1 MESFDILVVDDAYPM
16 ARALSYL
23 LTRNGYRCRLARDG
37 AHALEKMAE
46 QKPDLVFLDLQMPRM
61 GGIEACRRIR
71 ADENLREVYVIVL
84 TAMGQDEDTAAALE
98 AGANE
103 CLSKPFSPAQIL
115 ERVQAVLEPVES
127 R

>member
-1 MESFDILVVDDAYPM
+1 MDSFDILVVDDSYPM

-23 LTRNGYRCRLARDG
+23 LTRNGHQCRLARDG

-46 QKPDLVFLDLQMPRM
+46 EKPDLVFLDLQMPRM
-61 GGIEACRRIR
+61 GGIETCRRIR

-84 TAMGQDEDTAAALE
+84 TAMGQDEDTAAALK

-103 CLSKPFSPAQIL
+103 CLSKPFSPGQIL